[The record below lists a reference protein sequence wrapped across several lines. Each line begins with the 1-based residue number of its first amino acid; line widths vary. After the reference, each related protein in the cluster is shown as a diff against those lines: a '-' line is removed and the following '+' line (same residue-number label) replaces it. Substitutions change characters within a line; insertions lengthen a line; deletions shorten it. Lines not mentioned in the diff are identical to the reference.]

1 MVVLLASNQMM
12 WVRFPSAAPFTDS
25 RAIQRGILQTAS
37 SDTMPLDL

>member
-12 WVRFPSAAPFTDS
+12 WVRFPSAAPITDS

-37 SDTMPLDL
+37 GLTMPINL